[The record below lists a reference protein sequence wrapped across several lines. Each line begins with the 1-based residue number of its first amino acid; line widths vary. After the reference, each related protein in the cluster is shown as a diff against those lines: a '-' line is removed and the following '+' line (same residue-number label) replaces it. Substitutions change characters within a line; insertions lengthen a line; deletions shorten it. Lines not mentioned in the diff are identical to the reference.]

1 MAAMESFG
9 CLRVT
14 DHDLTLFNMG
24 KHCTQATSSICELVI
39 LKIKFLKQGRLR
51 KKWMG
56 NEIEV
61 EK

>member
-1 MAAMESFG
+1 MATMESFG

-14 DHDLTLFNMG
+14 DHDLTVLSMG
-24 KHCTQATSSICELVI
+24 KCCTQSTRSVCVLVI
-39 LKIKFLKQGRLR
+39 LKIKFLKQGKLR
-51 KKWMG
+51 KQCMG